1 MDDFITGLAAAT
13 HLDPMIAKPAI
24 GHVLLFLRD
33 KAPQGR
39 IAQFIDETPQV
50 HEAVAA
56 AVVTGDGGHTPI
68 SELLANFVG
77 QRPADI
83 NILAGKLFKL
93 GLDESQIT
101 ALIEEILSRAEDLI
115 GVDGVREIREILPAL
130 VERTGREAYAPSRA
144 PRRRPIAVR
153 MEPPAMRPTQTAQT
167 KASSEPN
174 APFDT
179 GIRKYWAR
187 EAVGVLDD
195 ADTLEETINLLGNAG
210 FARAA
215 ISVLAPE
222 AIGKD
227 RLGRVYKNVR
237 EIEESGA
244 APRTDFVSSESR
256 AEGQGILLGGPF
268 YIGGAAGLWAVLAT
282 GGSLAFAI
290 AAAIALGSLGASL
303 GAVLAGAIERHHLE
317 EIQEQLKLGG
327 LVLWVTT
334 PNAEAQERALTILRK
349 AGAKDVH
356 VHEILREWNMKEIPL
371 SDGPYDPFV
380 GLLGEFGPEK
390 KRSA

>member
-1 MDDFITGLAAAT
+1 MDEFITGLAAAT

-24 GHVLLFLRD
+24 GYVLLFLRD

-56 AVVTGDGGHTPI
+56 AVVAGDGGLTPI
-68 SELLANFVG
+68 TELLASFIG
-77 QRPADI
+77 QGPADI
-83 NILAGKLFKL
+83 NILAGKLIKL

-101 ALIEEILSRAEDLI
+101 ALIEETLSRAEDLI
-115 GVDGVREIREILPAL
+115 GVEGVREIREILA
-130 VERTGREAYAPSRA
+130 ERAGREAYSPSRA
-144 PRRRPIAVR
+144 PRRRPIAFR
-153 MEPPAMRPTQTAQT
+153 REPAAMRPTQTAQT
-167 KASSEPN
+167 KTGSEPN

-187 EAVGVLDD
+187 EAVGVFDD

-256 AEGQGILLGGPF
+256 AEGQGILLGGPL
-268 YIGGAAGLWAVLAT
+268 YIGGATGLWAVLAT

-327 LVLWVTT
+327 LVLWVSI
-334 PNAEAQERALTILRK
+334 PNAEAEERALTILGK
-349 AGAKDVH
+349 VGAKDVH

-380 GLLGEFGPEK
+380 GLLGESGPEK